1 MNKKIRIRDDNAQAQ
16 EPEMAEEMAPNNEVA
31 PEEAPSDPET
41 DTGPDQEVQ
50 DEDPVEVLDQQLEAA
65 LEEKKKA
72 EDKLLRVAAEFD
84 NYKKRLEKQW
94 ADFKK
99 YAHESVIRDLLSVV
113 DNLERA
119 IVASK
124 ETADQHECLLS
135 GVDMTLTEIL
145 KVFEKFGVTRI
156 EALGRPFDPNFHEAV
171 ARRET
176 EDTDANIVIEEY
188 QKGYMIH
195 DRLLRPAMVVVSAG
209 RKNGDSAGG

>member
-1 MNKKIRIRDDNAQAQ
+1 LNKKIRIRDDNAQAQ

>member
-1 MNKKIRIRDDNAQAQ
+1 LSKKIRIRDDNAQAQ

-31 PEEAPSDPET
+31 PEKAPSEPE
-41 DTGPDQEVQ
+41 PDASRDEEFQE
-50 DEDPVEVLDQQLEAA
+50 EDPVEVLDQQLEAA

-99 YAHESVIRDLLSVV
+99 YAHESVIRELLSVV

-124 ETADQHECLLS
+124 ETADQNECLLS
-135 GVDMTLTEIL
+135 GVNMTLTEIL

-156 EALGRPFDPNFHEAV
+156 DALGRPFDPNFHEAV

-176 EDTDANIVIEEY
+176 DDTGANVVIEEY

-209 RKNGDSAGG
+209 RQKGDSAGG

>member
-1 MNKKIRIRDDNAQAQ
+1 MSKKIRIRDDNTRAQ
-16 EPEMAEEMAPNNEVA
+16 EPEMAEEADLNTEDW
-31 PEEAPSDPET
+31 PEEASPKAET

-50 DEDPVEVLDQQLEAA
+50 EEDPIEVLDQQLEAA
-65 LEEKKKA
+65 LEEKKKV
-72 EDKLLRVAAEFD
+72 EDKLLRAAAEFD

-99 YAHESVIRDLLSVV
+99 YAHEAVIRELLSVV

-124 ETADQHECLLS
+124 DTADQNECLLS

-156 EALGRPFDPNFHEAV
+156 DALGRSFDPNFHEAV

-176 EDTDANIVIEEY
+176 DDTDANIVIEEY

-209 RKNGDSAGG
+209 RKNGNSAGG